1 MLLTDKSAVVYGA
14 AGAIGSAVART
25 FAAEGARVQ
34 LAGRTLATL
43 DAVAEQIR
51 AAGGHALTAVVDAL
65 DPEAV
70 ADHAAAVVAES
81 GRIDIMLNAVGADH
95 VQGVPLT
102 ELAAEDFELPI
113 RTYTRTNFVTGTA
126 AGRQMARRGSGV
138 ILMLSTTAA
147 RVAMPT
153 DGFGPANAA
162 VEALAIQLAGELGP
176 RGVRVVALRP
186 DGIPETARN
195 GSHVARIWG
204 RMAARAGLSLEEML
218 DSPGAPN
225 ALLPRPLRIQDV
237 ADTASFLASDRAGAL
252 TATTLNLSLG
262 AVLG

>member
-1 MLLTDKSAVVYGA
+1 MLLTDKSAVVHGA
-14 AGAIGSAVART
+14 SGAIGSAVART
-25 FAAEGARVQ
+25 FAAEGARVH

-43 DAVAEQIR
+43 ETIAEEIR
-51 AAGGHALTAVVDAL
+51 ATGGQASTAVVDAL
-65 DPEAV
+65 DPDAV

-81 GRIDIMLNAVGADH
+81 GRIDIMLNAVGVDH

-102 ELAAEDFELPI
+102 ELSAEDFVLPI
-113 RTYTRTNFVTGTA
+113 RTYTWTNFVTATA
-126 AGRQMARRGSGV
+126 AGRQMARQGCGV

-153 DGFGPANAA
+153 DGFGPAN
-162 VEALAIQLAGELGP
+162 
-176 RGVRVVALRP
+176 
-186 DGIPETARN
+186 ARN

-237 ADTASFLASDRAGAL
+237 ADAASFLASDRAGAL